1 MCIRDRVKAIYDGR
15 AYDIAT
21 DTATLTVR
29 GASDAPDEE
38 QYGVV
43 VVQNDAVTLDAV
55 DDALEKIGKSKSGA
69 IVRTDTVYTLSLIH
83 ILFHHPPNA

>member
-1 MCIRDRVKAIYDGR
+1 M
-15 AYDIAT
+15 
-21 DTATLTVR
+21 R

-69 IVRTDTVYTLSLIH
+69 IVRTDTVYTINGSNVQRGRMQKSPCCLTTFSKRMAVRTPIRVC
-83 ILFHHPPNA
+83 